1 MLFSVRDNGCGYD
14 AANVPGM
21 RDGHFG
27 LQGIRERIRPYNGLL
42 AVTSEAGRGTKT
54 SIDIKL
60 PHGAQP

>member
-1 MLFSVRDNGCGYD
+1 MAGYAPAD
-14 AANVPGM
+14 
-21 RDGHFG
+21 FG